1 MALTPD
7 GVAFSRPL
15 EPGESVF
22 MGDLHSQDPATPGY
36 GFSLRNLRTGAGI
49 RASGSGELSHM
60 VLWACPTVAC
70 LEPYTPFRVF
80 PGETGV
86 WRIDYELLI

>member
-1 MALTPD
+1 
-7 GVAFSRPL
+7 
-15 EPGESVF
+15 
-22 MGDLHSQDPATPGY
+22 
-36 GFSLRNLRTGAGI
+36 
-49 RASGSGELSHM
+49 M

-86 WRIDYELLI
+86 WRIDYELLIRKRPPKLRLRGFL